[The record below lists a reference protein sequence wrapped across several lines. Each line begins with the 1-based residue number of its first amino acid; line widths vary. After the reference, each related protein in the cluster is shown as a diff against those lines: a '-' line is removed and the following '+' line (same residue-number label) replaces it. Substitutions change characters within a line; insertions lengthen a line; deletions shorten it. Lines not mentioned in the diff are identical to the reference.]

1 MTSEDE
7 EADRNVAAVARSA
20 REKNAS
26 RRSLIAQFS
35 SVLALG
41 ISFLAL
47 AVGAYQTRLMQGQA
61 RASVWPH
68 LAIGFNHIGDPEHAE
83 FVWQVDNNGVG
94 PALIKS
100 VHVSLDDKPV
110 RTWDTIFTALGANE
124 DLALVSA
131 LNGEVLPPSLNRET
145 AIHALKITRRE
156 DVEAFYTA
164 RSRFKMSVC
173 YCSVYQDECWV
184 AQWLTRDVASVDRCA
199 LDADDFRQ

>member
-1 MTSEDE
+1 MGSEH
-7 EADRNVAAVARSA
+7 EAQDGPGPASA
-20 REKNAS
+20 TAQEKNAS

-68 LAIGFNHIGDPEHAE
+68 LAIGFNHIGDPDHAQ
-83 FVWQVDNNGVG
+83 FIWQVDNNGVG
-94 PALIKS
+94 PALIKT

-110 RTWDTIFTALGANE
+110 RTWETIFTALGANE
-124 DLALVSA
+124 DLALVST

-145 AIHALKITRRE
+145 AIHALKISRRE

-164 RSRFKMSVC
+164 RSRFRMSVC

-184 AQWLTRDVASVDRCA
+184 AEWLQRAVERVDRCDA
-199 LDADDFRQ
+199 DADDFQQ